1 MFTFRQIN
9 NLLKR
14 NDLFGKNV
22 QINFGSYLY
31 KNEKGEEKYKTS
43 IGGLISIFCFT
54 FYGYFFYYFL
64 I

>member
-1 MFTFRQIN
+1 MFSFRKIN

-43 IGGLISIFCFT
+43 IGGLISIFC
-54 FYGYFFYYFL
+54 
-64 I
+64 